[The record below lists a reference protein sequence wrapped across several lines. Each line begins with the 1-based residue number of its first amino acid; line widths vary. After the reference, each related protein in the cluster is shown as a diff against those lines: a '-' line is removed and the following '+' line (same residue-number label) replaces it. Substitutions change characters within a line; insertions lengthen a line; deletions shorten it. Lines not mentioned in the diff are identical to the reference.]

1 MKKACKIISIII
13 GVLFVLLICFIIFL
27 GQATFSFVNLSKPN
41 SNYNSVLKSVYD
53 QNNDFGNVP
62 INKIALLGA
71 HDSLS
76 YDINYYSM
84 PNSSEDT
91 PSNNKF
97 LYDIGKGF
105 IARMSKAQAD
115 DVYAQLNAGVRYI
128 DARITNID
136 GNFYTS
142 HGLVSGLLE
151 KSLVQILK
159 FLDENP
165 GEYIIFHIVHF
176 YKGNSDWEE
185 LNNYIAGIRYQNKN
199 LFDYVNYNIE
209 QVNDFS
215 SLTYNGM
222 TNNGT
227 KSGVLFLGEDRKS
240 SYANYYKLSNIN
252 SVWHNT
258 IDSDDAIEKISLNYE
273 KLKTSN
279 TTALCINQTQTTPNY
294 SNTLKTVF
302 SWSLIDK
309 AAKHNEI
316 IVNNPN
322 FQLWLSKMP
331 VYLCDYTTSNVGD
344 FNNKANAQILQFN
357 LSLA

>member
-1 MKKACKIISIII
+1 MKKACKITLIVISIVIALLISII
-13 GVLFVLLICFIIFL
+13 VFL
-27 GQATFSFVNLSKPN
+27 GQATFTFVKLTEPN
-41 SNYNSVLKSVYD
+41 ANYNSVLKSVYN

-76 YDINYYSM
+76 YDINYHSM

-91 PSNNKF
+91 ASNNKF
-97 LYDIGKGF
+97 LYNVGRGF
-105 IARMSKAQAD
+105 IVRLSRAQAH
-115 DVYAQLNAGVRYI
+115 DVYAQLNAGVRYV

-136 GNFYTS
+136 GTFYTS

-151 KSLVQILK
+151 KSLLQILK

-176 YKGNSDWEE
+176 YKGNSGWEE
-185 LNNYIAGIRYQNKN
+185 LNNYISGVRYQNKN
-199 LFDYVNYNIE
+199 LFDYVNYDLE
-209 QVNDFS
+209 RVKSFS
-215 SLTYNGM
+215 SLTYNDM
-222 TNNGT
+222 TDGGT
-227 KSGVLFLGEDRKS
+227 KSGVLFLGEDRES
-240 SYANYYKLSNIN
+240 GYGNYYKLSNIN

-258 IDSDDAIEKISLNYE
+258 IDSGEIVEKISENYE
-273 KLKTSN
+273 KLKAYETD
-279 TTALCINQTQTTPNY
+279 ALCINQTQTTPNY
-294 SNTLKTVF
+294 GNIFKTVF

-316 IVNNPN
+316 IINNQS
-322 FQLWLSKMP
+322 FKLWLSKMP
-331 VYLCDYTTSNVGD
+331 IYLCDYSTSNVGD
-344 FNNKANAQILQFN
+344 FNNKANTAIMQFN

>member
-1 MKKACKIISIII
+1 MKKACKITLIVISIVI
-13 GVLFVLLICFIIFL
+13 VLLISVIVFL
-27 GQATFSFVNLSKPN
+27 GQATFNFVHLSEPN
-41 SNYNSVLKSVYD
+41 ANYNNVLKYVYN
-53 QNNDFGNVP
+53 QNNGFGNVP
-62 INKIALLGA
+62 VNKIALLGA

-76 YDINYYSM
+76 YDINYHSM

-91 PSNNKF
+91 PSNNNF
-97 LYDIGKGF
+97 LYNIGRGF
-105 IARMSKAQAD
+105 IVRMSKAQAD
-115 DVYAQLNAGVRYI
+115 DVYAQLNAGVRYV

-151 KSLVQILK
+151 KSLLQILK

-185 LNNYIAGIRYQNKN
+185 LNNYIAGVRYQDKN
-199 LFDYVNYNIE
+199 LFDYVNYDTE
-209 QVNDFS
+209 QVKSFS
-215 SLTYNGM
+215 SLTYNDM
-222 TNNGT
+222 TDGGT
-227 KSGVLFLGEDRKS
+227 KSGALFLGEDRES
-240 SYANYYKLSNIN
+240 SYSNYYKLSNIN

-258 IDSDDAIEKISLNYE
+258 IDSGYILEKISENYE
-273 KLKTSN
+273 KLKASETD
-279 TTALCINQTQTTPNY
+279 ALCINQTQTTPNY
-294 SNTLKTVF
+294 SNVFKTVF

-316 IVNNPN
+316 IVNNQN
-322 FQLWLSKMP
+322 FKLWLSKMP
-331 VYLCDYTTSNVGD
+331 IYLCDYATSNIGD
-344 FNNKANAQILQFN
+344 FNNKANAQIMQFN